1 MNNSGNGG
9 HAMAWVSFGLSLA
22 SLILAFFLNIPILFI
37 VLGIICAILSIA
49 DIIRSGKSIPSIIAL
64 VLTILLLIL
73 SGLAWYNNARIIN
86 EYNQEMQRIE
96 NEYYNGY

>member
-22 SLILAFFLNIPILFI
+22 SLILALFLNIPILFI